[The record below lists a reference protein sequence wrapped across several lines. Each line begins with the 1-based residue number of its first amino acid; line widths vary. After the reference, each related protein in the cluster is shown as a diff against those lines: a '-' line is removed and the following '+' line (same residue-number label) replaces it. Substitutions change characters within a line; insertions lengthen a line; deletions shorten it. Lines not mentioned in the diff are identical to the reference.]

1 MERSETYHHRRLD
14 CGIDFAALEM
24 PGRHT
29 VALNVRVAA
38 GMVDEDESR
47 LGLGGIVAR
56 PGLTVLEDR
65 DPEIQ
70 DHEVVFAIEDL
81 GPADERPTEAD
92 EAGLLLQLPQGG
104 LGHGFTVFD
113 ASTREGPSA
122 LSRVGRPANHEQFVG
137 PGGHSG
143 HTQRGSE
150 FSRRGS
156 GHPQS
161 PLRSSAGSS
170 PR

>member
-1 MERSETYHHRRLD
+1 MFRQELGQS
-14 CGIDFAALEM
+14 
-24 PGRHT
+24 
-29 VALNVRVAA
+29 
-38 GMVDEDESR
+38 VDEVEFGHGPDR
-47 LGLGGIVAR
+47 HPLGLGGIVAR

-70 DHEVVFAIEDL
+70 DHEVVFAVEDL

-122 LSRVGRPANHEQFVG
+122 LSRVGKREGIHFENNGWVWLCLLGTLLSACSGLYDKYLLGRLGYAPATVQAWFSIYLLVYMLI
-137 PGGHSG
+137 PGLGYY
-143 HTQRGSE
+143 RGW
-150 FSRRGS
+150 
-156 GHPQS
+156 
-161 PLRSSAGSS
+161 
-170 PR
+170 